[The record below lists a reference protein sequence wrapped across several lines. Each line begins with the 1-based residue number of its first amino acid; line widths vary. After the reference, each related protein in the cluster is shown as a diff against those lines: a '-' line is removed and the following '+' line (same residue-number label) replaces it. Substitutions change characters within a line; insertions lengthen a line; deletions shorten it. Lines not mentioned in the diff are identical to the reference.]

1 MRTRD
6 LLIARFEGTIQRAIK
21 NGNLVNF
28 EKEFNF
34 HSFINASQEC
44 TIITKK
50 KLFYQRKYIF
60 RSHTPKRKDWTG
72 FFLLKDASAKLRN
85 EPIKISV
92 EIDRL
97 GFLAE
102 TNT

>member
-1 MRTRD
+1 MYDNNEEEIILPTK
-6 LLIARFEGTIQRAIK
+6 IYF
-21 NGNLVNF
+21 
-28 EKEFNF
+28 
-34 HSFINASQEC
+34 SFAYSE
-44 TIITKK
+44 TG
-50 KLFYQRKYIF
+50 
-60 RSHTPKRKDWTG
+60 TG